1 MIEVSIKLV
10 STELAGD
17 EEEKEDDIPEERFE
31 IDDQSMQKFGVMGVA
46 RIQNYVKKFC
56 EILKKRVKNNKTK
69 RHVVD
74 EIIKTEEAYLNG
86 LETLLVWKTTAVA
99 QEMISDE
106 DASNMFSNV
115 DVLCGINTKFLNDLR

>member
-1 MIEVSIKLV
+1 
-10 STELAGD
+10 
-17 EEEKEDDIPEERFE
+17 
-31 IDDQSMQKFGVMGVA
+31 MGVA

-56 EILKKRVKNNKTK
+56 EILKKRVKNNKYK

-86 LETLLVWKTTAVA
+86 LETLLVWKTSAIA

-106 DASNMFSNV
+106 DASNLFSNV
-115 DVLCGINTKFLNDLR
+115 DVLCGINTNFLTDLR

>member
-99 QEMISDE
+99 
-106 DASNMFSNV
+106 
-115 DVLCGINTKFLNDLR
+115 